1 MIGLEVINEGNEMRK
16 LTFTY
21 ENIDKYY
28 QKKFMFDMCNYF
40 VIEGWDFIPRGTFP
54 QMTEQN
60 VIRKL
65 YKRGQLA
72 VDGSPAVY
80 MGAGPW
86 RSTEQSF
93 EFCGMFVYMWLVDKC
108 LRKLYGKDDALLFC
122 KTFSWPII
130 ESVQP
135 DEDFDL
141 VATLK
146 EAGLAPAEA
155 ESDNYLTMLDAVLPY
170 MQEKTKE
177 FLLPYGDALKEEYET
192 HIHSLREWIRST
204 EDEIVSYYG
213 LRLRKEKDSSDQ
225 WPQYRYYS
233 LESLAKFSDTYKIC
247 SFNDIAK
254 LNLSQAPFT
263 FAEITQLEGPV
274 IPHYSDLEVLPI
286 KYEEK
291 SLLHVVPLY
300 DKKFEQHG
308 KKGIKDS
315 WGRII
320 VPAIFEE
327 CESCTYMD
335 ELHTDNSHVAVKK
348 NGKWGLI
355 KRNDY
360 KHVVFPFIYNWILS
374 YFDGD
379 YLVQIGNKYGLIA
392 SDGSERLPIE
402 MDDIYSRGFNDVIPF
417 KKNSKFGFLFKDGSR
432 TEAVFDTFDERDG
445 LEYELVCLNG
455 KWGYLDKDLNFTTKR
470 SQAAF
475 GSGLGICH
483 GHNRQDKSSENDE
496 DEMSSFCDWNSGI
509 DKGVSFWME
518 EIDGIK
524 GKVQFEIGIDQPVLY
539 FSMVYSEDVFA
550 IDMRQ
555 PYLLKLLNNEER
567 FIKTW
572 DGYEEEKEF
581 IKQWLNQKNEKTRV
595 MNWAEAVHTYNSWLI
610 ADEPSID
617 YCYSKG
623 KAITFAEIKD
633 QDIEDIDFPKLEY

>member
-1 MIGLEVINEGNEMRK
+1 MRE
-16 LTFTY
+16 LIFTY

-28 QKKFMFDMCNYF
+28 QKKFMFDMSNYF

-54 QMTEQN
+54 EMTEQN

-65 YKRGQLA
+65 YERGQLA

-86 RSTEQSF
+86 YSTEQSF
-93 EFCGMFVYMWLVDKC
+93 EFCGMFLYMWLVDKC
-108 LRKLYGKDDALLFC
+108 LRKLYDKDEALLFC

-360 KHVVFPFIYNWILS
+360 KQVVFPFIYDWIRS
-374 YFDGD
+374 FFNDE
-379 YLVQIGNKYGLIA
+379 YLVQVGNKFGLYT
-392 SDGSERLPIE
+392 SDGNERLPIE
-402 MDDIYSRGFNDVIPF
+402 MDDIYSESWNGNVHPF
-417 KKNSKFGFLFKDGSR
+417 IKNGKFGFLFEDGSR
-432 TEAVFDTFDERDG
+432 TEAIYNAFDERDG
-445 LEYELVCLNG
+445 LLYELVCLNG
-455 KWGYLDKDLNFTTKR
+455 RWGYLDKELQFTTKR
-470 SQAAF
+470 SHAF
-475 GSGLGICH
+475 VGSGLAICH
-483 GHNRQDKSSENDE
+483 SVIPHDIKSKDDE
-496 DEMSSFCDWNSGI
+496 FFSSVRNPDVY
-509 DKGVSFWME
+509 KGVSFWME
-518 EIDGIK
+518 DVNSKEGKMTFGI
-524 GKVQFEIGIDQPVLY
+524 GLDQPILY
-539 FSMVYSEDVFA
+539 CSFKKETLA
-550 IDMRQ
+550 IDMHK
-555 PYLLKLLNNEER
+555 PYLLDLLNDEER

-572 DGYEEEKEF
+572 DGYEDEKEF

-595 MNWAEAVHTYNSWLI
+595 MNWAEAVHTYNAWII

-623 KAITFAEIKD
+623 KAITFADIKD
-633 QDIEDIDFPKLEY
+633 MDIEDVDFPKLEY

>member
-1 MIGLEVINEGNEMRK
+1 MRD

-21 ENIDKYY
+21 ENVDKYY

-40 VIEGWDFIPRGTFP
+40 VIEGWDYIPRGTFP

-65 YKRGQLA
+65 YKRGPLA
-72 VDGSPAVY
+72 IDGSPAVY

-86 RSTEQSF
+86 YSTEQSF
-93 EFCGMFVYMWLVDKC
+93 EFCGMFIYMWLVDKC

-146 EAGLAPAEA
+146 EAGLAPAKA
-155 ESDNYLTMLDAVLPY
+155 ESDNYLSMMDAVLPY
-170 MQEKTKE
+170 MQKKTKE
-177 FLLPYGDALKEEYET
+177 YLLPYGDVLKEEYET
-192 HIHSLREWIRST
+192 HIHSLREWIRNT

-213 LRLRKEKDSSDQ
+213 LRLRKEKDSSEQ
-225 WPQYRYYS
+225 WPHYRYYS
-233 LESLAKFSDTYKIC
+233 LESLAKFSDTYKVY

-263 FAEITQLEGPV
+263 FAEITQLDGPV

-300 DKKFEQHG
+300 DEKFEQKG
-308 KKGIKDS
+308 KKGIKDC

-320 VPAIFEE
+320 VPAIFED
-327 CESCTYMD
+327 CESCAVMD
-335 ELHTDNSHVAVKK
+335 DLYSDKACVAVK
-348 NGKWGLI
+348 NDGKWGLV

-360 KHVVFPFIYNWILS
+360 KQVVFPFIYDWIRS
-374 YFDGD
+374 FFNDE
-379 YLVQIGNKYGLIA
+379 YLVQVGNKFGLYT
-392 SDGSERLPIE
+392 SDGNERLPIE
-402 MDDIYSRGFNDVIPF
+402 MDDIYSESWNGNVHPF
-417 KKNSKFGFLFKDGSR
+417 IKNGKFGFLFEDGSR
-432 TEAVFDTFDERDG
+432 TEAIYNAFDERDG
-445 LEYELVCLNG
+445 LLYELVCLNG
-455 KWGYLDKDLNFTTKR
+455 RWGYLDKELQFTTKR
-470 SQAAF
+470 SHAF
-475 GSGLGICH
+475 VGSGLAICH
-483 GHNRQDKSSENDE
+483 SVIPHDIKSKDDE
-496 DEMSSFCDWNSGI
+496 FFSSVGNPDVY
-509 DKGVSFWME
+509 KGVSFWME
-518 EIDGIK
+518 DVNSKE
-524 GKVQFEIGIDQPVLY
+524 GKMTFEIGLDQPILY
-539 FSMVYSEDVFA
+539 CSFKKETLA
-550 IDMRQ
+550 IDMHK
-555 PYLLKLLNNEER
+555 PYLLDLINDEER

-572 DGYEEEKEF
+572 DGYEDEKEF
-581 IKQWLNQKNEKTRV
+581 IRQWLNQKNEKTRV
-595 MNWAEAVHTYNSWLI
+595 MNWAEAVHTYNAWII

-623 KAITFAEIKD
+623 KAITFADIKD
-633 QDIEDIDFPKLEY
+633 MDIEDVDFPKLEY